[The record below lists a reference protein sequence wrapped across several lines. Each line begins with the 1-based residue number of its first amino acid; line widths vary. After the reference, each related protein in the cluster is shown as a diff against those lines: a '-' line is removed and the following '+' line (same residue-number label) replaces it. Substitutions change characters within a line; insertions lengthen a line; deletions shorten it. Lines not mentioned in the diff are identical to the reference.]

1 MFGWLRRDKPP
12 PLTGARAVRREKTYS
27 AESGY
32 AYRYYYCGQRLTGRG
47 MEYVWEA
54 GADRHTVVPVSVF
67 LSEAALASWQSAHQR
82 ELTGPERY
90 AVAKMSLLRAFDLR
104 PNPAAMR
111 EEVIVR
117 PDDVAS
123 ILDTLGL
130 E

>member
-1 MFGWLRRDKPP
+1 MFGWLRRDKPL

-27 AESGY
+27 AGSGY
-32 AYRYYYCGQRLTGRG
+32 VYRYCYCGQRLTGRG
-47 MEYVWEA
+47 MEYVWETA
-54 GADRHTVVPVSVF
+54 ADRHAVWPVSVF

-90 AVAKMSLLRAFDLR
+90 AVAKMSLLRAFDQR

-117 PDDVAS
+117 PGDVAS
-123 ILDTLGL
+123 ILETLGRD
-130 E
+130 